1 MSRTIF
7 VLFFATIS
15 IYPAEFG
22 TVRGFVSDAGDGE
35 KLAYADVVL
44 KNTPIGT
51 STNEKGYYYITQIP
65 EGNYTIVFSY
75 LGYETV
81 EKEIE
86 IKAGQVFTLNIE
98 LRQSAIEMP
107 GVVVSAE
114 RQRFEKSIEVS
125 HITFT
130 QREIKSVPSFF
141 ESDLIKTLQLMP
153 GVTGMHDLSSKLY
166 VRGGSPDE
174 NLVLLDGI
182 IIYNPATHLFG
193 LFSTFQPDAVKEAE
207 LYAGGFPAK
216 YGDRLSAVLDV
227 TTKEGNSKK
236 YEGNASIGLIT
247 SRLLVEGPIPKGS
260 ILFSGRRTYFDA
272 LVWGYSHIFNKDVE
286 LPYYFYDGVAK
297 VNYNHSNDNRFTL
310 TGFGGADV
318 ISFSEGEPPSDKV
331 DLVWGNRGISG
342 RWRRIF
348 TPKLYGEVLGVC
360 SNFFT
365 DLSYIDYYD
374 STANLRLYEKIHS
387 LTGKS
392 DFTYIHNE
400 KHTFDFGFQEENLGV
415 KQHWEVEEGAFG
427 PPEQKSNLI
436 AIYVQDRWQLIKP
449 IIYVQPGIRLIYYN
463 QGNRFL
469 YNPRFGLK
477 YRFQENSALNISA
490 GKYNQFLITINSQ
503 ESYFSIFD
511 FWRPVDSIHHPPV
524 GYHFICGIEKWLG
537 EGMNFNIEG
546 YYKKYYNLLIPYEE
560 DMFFS
565 VPTENLSTGN
575 GYATGF
581 DVFIKK
587 SFKDYF
593 GWISYTF
600 GYTRRKVG
608 DISYFPR
615 YDRRHNLNVIFGLII
630 PRSIPLI
637 KNGKL
642 DLRWYFGTGLPY
654 YAENIA
660 RYRKFEYSENDSL
673 NEYPPNSWQYIKGN
687 RDAFRLPLSHR
698 LDLHYEK
705 EMKIFGLNG
714 GWYLDVINVY
724 ARKNVLFYHYE
735 YFNYNTGEEYD
746 PPRKVGYSIPPIAI
760 PIPSFGFNLRF

>member
-1 MSRTIF
+1 MTRIF
-7 VLFFATIS
+7 IVLFCATTS
-15 IYPAEFG
+15 IYSAEFG
-22 TVRGFVSDAGDGE
+22 VIKGFVSDAKNGE
-35 KLAYADVVL
+35 RLAYADVVL
-44 KNTPIGT
+44 KNTTMGT
-51 STNEKGYYYITQIP
+51 STDEKGYYYISRIP

-98 LRQSAIEMP
+98 LKQSAIEMP
-107 GVVVSAE
+107 EVVVSAE
-114 RQRFEKSIEVS
+114 RERFDKSVEVS

-130 QREIKSVPSFF
+130 QREIRSVPGLF

-153 GVTGMHDLSSKLY
+153 GAIGMHDLSSKLY

-182 IIYNPATHLFG
+182 TIYNPATHLFG
-193 LFSTFQPDAVKEAE
+193 LFSTFQPDAVNEAE

-236 YEGNASIGLIT
+236 YEGSISIGLIT
-247 SRLLVEGPIPKGS
+247 SKLLVECPIPKGS
-260 ILFSGRRTYFDA
+260 FLFSGRRTYFDA
-272 LVWGYSHIFNKDVE
+272 LIWGYSHIFNKDVE

-297 VNYNHSNDNRFTL
+297 MNYNHSSENRFTF

-318 ISFSEGEPPSDKV
+318 ISFSEGEPPSEKV

-342 RWRRIF
+342 RWRRVF
-348 TPKLYGEVLGVC
+348 TPKLYGEILGVW

-374 STANLRLYEKIHS
+374 STANMKLYENIKS
-387 LTGKS
+387 LTGKC
-392 DFTYIHNE
+392 DFAYIHNE
-400 KHTFDFGFQEENLGV
+400 GHTFDFGLQEENLSV
-415 KQHWEVEEGAFG
+415 KQQWEVEEGIFG
-427 PPEQKSNLI
+427 PPEQNSNLV
-436 AIYVQDRWQLIKP
+436 AIYFQDKWQCIKP
-449 IIYVQPGIRLIYYN
+449 ILYIQPGIRLIYYN

-469 YNPRFGLK
+469 YNPRIGLK
-477 YRFQENSALNISA
+477 YRFQENSALNLSA

-537 EGMNFNIEG
+537 EGTNFNIEV
-546 YYKKYYNLLIPYEE
+546 YYKKYYNLLIPREE
-560 DMFFS
+560 DIFFS
-565 VPTENLSTGN
+565 VPTESLRVGN

-581 DVFIKK
+581 DIFIKK

-600 GYTRRKVG
+600 GYTRRSVG

-615 YDRRHNLNVIFGLII
+615 YDRRHNLNVVLGFII
-630 PRSIPLI
+630 PKSILFL
-637 KNGKL
+637 KDGKL
-642 DLRWYFGTGLPY
+642 DLRWYLGSGLPY
-654 YAENIA
+654 AEDIA
-660 RYRKFEYSENDSL
+660 RYRHYYYSEFDTTGNYPDSWW
-673 NEYPPNSWQYIKGN
+673 EYIKGD

-705 EMKIFGLNG
+705 EIKVFGLNG
-714 GWYLDVINVY
+714 GWYLDIINLY
-724 ARKNVLFYHYE
+724 ARKNVLFYDYE
-735 YFNYNTGEEYD
+735 YFDYNTGQEYD
-746 PPRKVGYSIPPIAI
+746 PPKKVGYSIPPIAI